1 MTFQT
6 SMILRE
12 DDLRDFCT
20 KLLNK
25 KKISYFSIPDSFWK
39 WIHKNCNNGI
49 KCWLYKVFG
58 SLPDFMIFLPAG
70 SFNLALMVELKR
82 NGSYLRKNQKMASE
96 RLNWITVRT
105 PEEFENTI
113 DNLIQIQSHFN
124 NSPIG
129 DSNKNSSFEEKLP
142 NKGQN
147 QQVTGGN
154 KPQGMPLNVNEI
166 AKRGI

>member
-12 DDLRDFCT
+12 DDLRDYCT

-25 KKISYFSIPDSFWK
+25 KKISYFTIADSFWK

-49 KCWLYKVFG
+49 KCWMYKVFG
-58 SLPDFMIFLPAG
+58 SLPDFMIFLPVQG
-70 SFNLALMVELKR
+70 YNLALMIELKR

-105 PEEFENTI
+105 PEEFENVVN
-113 DNLIQIQSHFN
+113 NLLEIQGHFLKIHIGIRGSDRS
-124 NSPIG
+124 NSQKQA
-129 DSNKNSSFEEKLP
+129 KNGKKEHVSGYS
-142 NKGQN
+142 Q
-147 QQVTGGN
+147 
-154 KPQGMPLNVNEI
+154 
-166 AKRGI
+166 